1 MLIGLFLKLLNVP
14 LRFADPSRGID
25 CGACGTSNFF
35 TNNQIITVMVKNS
48 DLNERATAVEIDGL
62 VDGVGA
68 PVMRAGYALKAK
80 PSWITLSAVEG
91 TGNSQIDVTA
101 PVYKGRNGRSG
112 VITVAVE
119 DLTEDVTLQQEGSTI
134 WDVTTKSL
142 AFVKTGEAKK
152 FTGNSNLA
160 SITFAVDSDA
170 SWLTAGKLM
179 VNEKGYNSGAEIE
192 GDPGANNV
200 YAFEITFTAAANPTV
215 NTRTGHITVNGQ
227 KYTVTQAAGD
237 ATLTVSPTALTF
249 AAAGET
255 KQITI
260 TTNTAW
266 TIS

>member
-1 MLIGLFLKLLNVP
+1 MIE
-14 LRFADPSRGID
+14 D
-25 CGACGTSNFF
+25 F
-35 TNNQIITVMVKNS
+35 T
-48 DLNERATAVEIDGL
+48 LNERATAVEIGGL

-91 TGNSQIDVTA
+91 TGNSRVDVTA

-112 VITVAVE
+112 SITVTVDELSEEVAI
-119 DLTEDVTLQQEGSTI
+119 QQKGSTI

-152 FTGNSNLA
+152 FTGNANLA
-160 SITFAVDSDA
+160 AITFAVDSDA
-170 SWLTAGKLM
+170 SAWLTAGKLV
-179 VNEKGYNSGAEIE
+179 VNKTQYNSGANIE

-200 YAFEITFTAAANPTV
+200 YAFEITFTAAANGTV
-215 NTRTGHITVNGQ
+215 SARTGHVTVNGQ

-237 ATLTVSPTALTF
+237 ATLSVSPTALTF

>member
-1 MLIGLFLKLLNVP
+1 MIGDS
-14 LRFADPSRGID
+14 A
-25 CGACGTSNFF
+25 
-35 TNNQIITVMVKNS
+35 
-48 DLNERATAVEIDGL
+48 LNERATAVEIGGL

-80 PSWITLSAVEG
+80 PSWITLSAVAG
-91 TGNSQIDVTA
+91 TGNSKVNVTA

-112 VITVAVE
+112 LITVTVE

-160 SITFAVDSDA
+160 SITFAIDSYA
-170 SWLTAGKLM
+170 SWLTVGKLV
-179 VNEKGYNSGAEIE
+179 VNKKEYNSGAEIE
-192 GDPGANNV
+192 GDPGANDV
-200 YAFEITFTAAANPTV
+200 YAFEITFTAAANPTI
-215 NTRTGHITVNGQ
+215 NARTGNIIVNGQ
-227 KYTVTQAAGD
+227 KYSVTQAAGD
-237 ATLTVSPTALTF
+237 ATLTVSPTVLTF
-249 AAAGET
+249 AAVGET

>member
-1 MLIGLFLKLLNVP
+1 MIGDS
-14 LRFADPSRGID
+14 A
-25 CGACGTSNFF
+25 
-35 TNNQIITVMVKNS
+35 
-48 DLNERATAVEIDGL
+48 LNERATAVEIGGL

-68 PVMRAGYALKAK
+68 PVMRAGYVLKAK

-91 TGNSQIDVTA
+91 TGNSQVNVTA

-112 VITVAVE
+112 LITVAVG
-119 DLTEDVTLQQEGSTI
+119 DLTEDVTLQQKGSTI

-160 SITFAVDSDA
+160 AITFAVDSDA
-170 SWLTAGKLM
+170 SWLTAGKL
-179 VNEKGYNSGAEIE
+179 VVAGQQYNSGTEIK

-255 KQITI
+255 KRITI

>member
-1 MLIGLFLKLLNVP
+1 MIEDS
-14 LRFADPSRGID
+14 A
-25 CGACGTSNFF
+25 
-35 TNNQIITVMVKNS
+35 
-48 DLNERATAVEIDGL
+48 LNERAIAVEIGGL

-80 PSWITLSAVEG
+80 PSWITLSAVKG
-91 TGNSQIDVTA
+91 TGNSKVDVTA
-101 PVYKGRNGRSG
+101 PVYKGREGRSG
-112 VITVAVE
+112 SITVAVE
-119 DLTEDVTLQQEGSTI
+119 DLTEEVAIQQSGSNI

-142 AFVKTGEAKK
+142 AFVKTGETKK
-152 FTGNSNLA
+152 FTGNANLA

-170 SWLTAGKLM
+170 SSWLTAGKL
-179 VNEKGYNSGAEIE
+179 VVATKQYNSGTAIE
-192 GDPGANNV
+192 GDPGASDV
-200 YAFEITFTAAANPTV
+200 YSFEITFTAAANPTV
-215 NTRTGHITVNGQ
+215 STRSGHIIVNGQ

-237 ATLTVSPTALTF
+237 ATLSVSPTSLTF

>member
-1 MLIGLFLKLLNVP
+1 
-14 LRFADPSRGID
+14 
-25 CGACGTSNFF
+25 
-35 TNNQIITVMVKNS
+35 MVKDS
-48 DLNERATAVEIDGL
+48 DLNERATAVEIEGL

-68 PVMRAGYALKAK
+68 PVMRAGYTLKAK
-80 PSWITLSAVEG
+80 PSWITLSAIKG
-91 TGNSQIDVTA
+91 TGNSQVDVTA

-112 VITVAVE
+112 LITVAVE
-119 DLTEDVTLQQEGSTI
+119 DLTEDVTLQQKGSTI
-134 WDVTTKSL
+134 WDVTTRSL

-160 SITFAVDSDA
+160 SITFTIDSDA
-170 SWLTAGKLM
+170 SSWLTTGKLV
-179 VNEKGYNSGAEIE
+179 VNKKEYNSGAEIE
-192 GDPGANNV
+192 GDPGANDV

-215 NTRTGHITVNGQ
+215 STRSGHVTVNGQ
-227 KYTVTQAAGD
+227 KYIVTQAAGD
-237 ATLTVSPTALTF
+237 ATLSVSPTALTF

>member
-1 MLIGLFLKLLNVP
+1 MV
-14 LRFADPSRGID
+14 
-25 CGACGTSNFF
+25 SN
-35 TNNQIITVMVKNS
+35 S
-48 DLNERATAVEIDGL
+48 SLDERATAVEIGGL

-91 TGNSQIDVTA
+91 TGNSQVDVTA

-112 VITVAVE
+112 SITVAVE
-119 DLTEDVTLQQEGSTI
+119 ELSEEVAIQQEGSTI
-134 WDVTTKSL
+134 WDVTTQSL

-152 FTGNSNLA
+152 FTGNANLA
-160 SITFAVDSDA
+160 AITFAVDSDA
-170 SWLTAGKLM
+170 SAWLTAGKLV
-179 VNEKGYNSGAEIE
+179 VNKAQYNSGVNIE
-192 GDPGANNV
+192 DDPGADNI
-200 YAFEITFTAAANPTV
+200 YAFEITFTAAANGTV
-215 NTRTGHITVNGQ
+215 SARTGHITVNGQ

-237 ATLTVSPTALTF
+237 ATLAVSPTSLTF

>member
-1 MLIGLFLKLLNVP
+1 MIEDS
-14 LRFADPSRGID
+14 A
-25 CGACGTSNFF
+25 
-35 TNNQIITVMVKNS
+35 
-48 DLNERATAVEIDGL
+48 LNERATAVEIDGL

-80 PSWITLSAVEG
+80 PSWITLSAVKG
-91 TGNSQIDVTA
+91 TGNSQVDVTA

-112 VITVAVE
+112 LITVTVE
-119 DLTEDVTLQQEGSTI
+119 DLTEDVTLQQEGSMI
-134 WDVTTKSL
+134 WDVTTNSL

-160 SITFAVDSDA
+160 SITFAVDSYA
-170 SWLTAGKLM
+170 SSWLTVGKLV
-179 VNEKGYNSGAEIE
+179 VNKKEYNSGAAIE
-192 GDPGANNV
+192 GDPGANDV

-215 NTRTGHITVNGQ
+215 KARTGNIIVNGQ
-227 KYTVTQAAGD
+227 KYSVTQAAGD

>member
-1 MLIGLFLKLLNVP
+1 MIGDSSL
-14 LRFADPSRGID
+14 D
-25 CGACGTSNFF
+25 
-35 TNNQIITVMVKNS
+35 
-48 DLNERATAVEIDGL
+48 ERATAVEIGGL

-91 TGNSQIDVTA
+91 TGNSQVNVTA
-101 PVYKGRNGRSG
+101 PVYKGREGRSG
-112 VITVAVE
+112 SITVTVE
-119 DLTEDVTLQQEGSTI
+119 DLTEDVAIQQSGSNI
-134 WDVTTKSL
+134 WDVITKSL

-152 FTGNSNLA
+152 FTGNANLA

-170 SWLTAGKLM
+170 SKWLTAGKL
-179 VNEKGYNSGAEIE
+179 VVATKQYNSGAAIE
-192 GDPGANNV
+192 GDPGASNV

-215 NTRTGHITVNGQ
+215 KTRTGHVIVNGQ
-227 KYTVTQAAGD
+227 KYSVTQAAGD
-237 ATLTVSPTALTF
+237 ATLTVSPTTLTF
-249 AAAGET
+249 AATGGT

>member
-1 MLIGLFLKLLNVP
+1 MIGDS
-14 LRFADPSRGID
+14 A
-25 CGACGTSNFF
+25 
-35 TNNQIITVMVKNS
+35 
-48 DLNERATAVEIDGL
+48 LNERATAVEIGGL

-91 TGNSQIDVTA
+91 TGNSQVDVTA

-112 VITVAVE
+112 LITVAVE

-134 WDVTTKSL
+134 WDVTTQSL

-160 SITFAVDSDA
+160 AITFAVDSDA
-170 SWLTAGKLM
+170 SWLTAGKLV
-179 VNEKGYNSGAEIE
+179 VNRTQYNSGAEIE

-215 NTRTGHITVNGQ
+215 KTRTGHITVNGQ

-237 ATLTVSPTALTF
+237 ATLSVLPTALTF

>member
-1 MLIGLFLKLLNVP
+1 MIE
-14 LRFADPSRGID
+14 DY
-25 CGACGTSNFF
+25 
-35 TNNQIITVMVKNS
+35 
-48 DLNERATAVEIDGL
+48 DLNERATAVEIGGL

-80 PSWITLSAVEG
+80 PSWITLSAVKG
-91 TGNSQIDVTA
+91 TGNSQVDVTA
-101 PVYKGRNGRSG
+101 PIYKGRNGRSG
-112 VITVAVE
+112 LITVTVE

-134 WDVTTKSL
+134 WDITTKSL

-160 SITFAVDSDA
+160 SITFSVNSDA
-170 SWLTAGKLM
+170 SWLTAGKLV
-179 VNEKGYNSGAEIE
+179 VNKKAYNSGVEIE
-192 GDPGANNV
+192 DDPGANNV

-215 NTRTGHITVNGQ
+215 NTRTGSITVNGQ

-237 ATLTVSPTALTF
+237 ATLSVSPTSLTF
-249 AAAGET
+249 AAGGET

>member
-1 MLIGLFLKLLNVP
+1 
-14 LRFADPSRGID
+14 
-25 CGACGTSNFF
+25 
-35 TNNQIITVMVKNS
+35 MVKDS
-48 DLNERATAVEIDGL
+48 VLNERATAVEIEGL
-62 VDGVGA
+62 VDGVGV

-91 TGNSQIDVTA
+91 TGNSQVDVTA
-101 PVYKGRNGRSG
+101 PIYKGRNGRSG
-112 VITVAVE
+112 LITVTVE
-119 DLTEDVTLQQEGSTI
+119 DLTEDVTLQQKGSTI

-160 SITFAVDSDA
+160 SITFAVDSNA
-170 SWLTAGKLM
+170 SSWLTAGKLT
-179 VNEKGYNSGAEIE
+179 VNKKEYNSGTVIE
-192 GDPGANNV
+192 GDPGANNI
-200 YAFEITFTAAANPTV
+200 YAFEIMFTAAANPTV
-215 NTRTGHITVNGQ
+215 KARTGNITVNGQ

-237 ATLTVSPTALTF
+237 ATLSVSPTTLTF

>member
-1 MLIGLFLKLLNVP
+1 MIEDS
-14 LRFADPSRGID
+14 A
-25 CGACGTSNFF
+25 
-35 TNNQIITVMVKNS
+35 
-48 DLNERATAVEIDGL
+48 LNERATAVEIGGL

-91 TGNSQIDVTA
+91 TGNSQVDVTA
-101 PVYKGRNGRSG
+101 PVYKGRKGRSG
-112 VITVAVE
+112 LITVAVE
-119 DLTEDVTLQQEGSTI
+119 DLSENVTLQQEGSTI
-134 WDVTTKSL
+134 WDVTTQSL

-160 SITFAVDSDA
+160 SITFAVDSNA
-170 SWLTAGKLM
+170 SWLTVGKLV
-179 VNEKGYNSGAEIE
+179 VNKKEYNSGVAIE

-215 NTRTGHITVNGQ
+215 NARTGHIIVNGQ
-227 KYTVTQAAGD
+227 KYSVTQAAGD

-249 AAAGET
+249 TATGGT

>member
-1 MLIGLFLKLLNVP
+1 MIGDS
-14 LRFADPSRGID
+14 A
-25 CGACGTSNFF
+25 
-35 TNNQIITVMVKNS
+35 
-48 DLNERATAVEIDGL
+48 LNERATAVEIEGL

-91 TGNSQIDVTA
+91 TGNSQVDVTA

-112 VITVAVE
+112 LITVVVE
-119 DLTEDVTLQQEGSTI
+119 DLTEDVTLQQKGSTI
-134 WDVTTKSL
+134 WDVTTQSL
-142 AFVKTGEAKK
+142 AFVKGGEAKK
-152 FTGNSNLA
+152 FIGNSNLA
-160 SITFAVDSDA
+160 AITFAVDSNA
-170 SWLTAGKLM
+170 SKWLTAGKL
-179 VNEKGYNSGAEIE
+179 VVAKQQYNSGAEIE
-192 GDPGANNV
+192 GDPGASDV
-200 YAFEITFTAAANPTV
+200 YSFEITFTAAANPTV
-215 NTRTGHITVNGQ
+215 STRSGHITVNGQ

-237 ATLTVSPTALTF
+237 ATLTVSPTTLTF

>member
-1 MLIGLFLKLLNVP
+1 MV
-14 LRFADPSRGID
+14 
-25 CGACGTSNFF
+25 SN
-35 TNNQIITVMVKNS
+35 S
-48 DLNERATAVEIDGL
+48 SLDERATAVEIGGL

-68 PVMRAGYALKAK
+68 PVMRAAYSLKAK

-91 TGNSQIDVTA
+91 TGNSQVEVTA

-112 VITVAVE
+112 LITVVVE
-119 DLTEDVTLQQEGSTI
+119 DLTEDVTLQQKGSTI
-134 WDVTTKSL
+134 WDVTTQSL

-152 FTGNSNLA
+152 FTGNANLA

-170 SWLTAGKLM
+170 SAWLTAGKLI
-179 VNEKGYNSGAEIE
+179 VNKKEYNSGASIE
-192 GDPGANNV
+192 GDPGADNV

-215 NTRTGHITVNGQ
+215 NTRSGHVTVNGQ

-237 ATLTVSPTALTF
+237 ATLSVSPTSLTF
-249 AAAGET
+249 AATGET